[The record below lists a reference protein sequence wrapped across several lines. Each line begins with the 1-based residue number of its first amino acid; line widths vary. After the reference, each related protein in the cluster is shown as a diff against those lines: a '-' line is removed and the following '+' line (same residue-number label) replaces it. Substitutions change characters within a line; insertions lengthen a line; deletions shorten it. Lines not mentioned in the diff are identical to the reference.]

1 MDRLD
6 LHDYYLFHAIRAD
19 LLRRLGR
26 DGEAALAYE
35 AAIARAG
42 NAAERDFLERRLAGG
57 HRASFTTVTKKLSI
71 CRMTSMKVSKS
82 TGLLT

>member
-1 MDRLD
+1 MIRLAGLRVMYGSFAAVDGLD
-6 LHDYYLFHAIRAD
+6 LDDYYLFHAIRAD

-42 NAAERDFLERRLAGG
+42 NAAERDFLERRLGEVTG
-57 HRASFTTVTKKLSI
+57 PASP
-71 CRMTSMKVSKS
+71 R
-82 TGLLT
+82 